1 MIWQSNN
8 LVGVSVS
15 SLSDIVERRDVLHA
29 LLEIK
34 FKVSRHHFDSAVTSF
49 LSAERSRIGCFRW
62 LANRLTPP
70 EVLLVLRRLET
81 HGHVVNVESDMTDE
95 QDTFKACFLNKRTRA
110 AFSAF
115 ACLCCPCK
123 RVSRPHPSQVSAV
136 SQLGEHRKEA
146 WTQSPSAHAIPAANV
161 VSSVSNE
168 AAFAAAWRTM
178 SVERLEPVHAPA
190 KADAYI

>member
-34 FKVSRHHFDSAVTSF
+34 FKVSRHHFDNAVTSF

-81 HGHVVNVESDMTDE
+81 HGHVVSVESDMTDE
-95 QDTFKACFLNKRTRA
+95 QDSFTACFLNKRTRA
-110 AFSAF
+110 VFNAF
-115 ACLCCPCK
+115 ACVCCPCK
-123 RVSRPHPSQVSAV
+123 RVSRPQPSQA
-136 SQLGEHRKEA
+136 SQLDKHRKEA
-146 WTQSPSAHAIPAANV
+146 WAQSPSAHAIPDANL

-178 SVERLEPVHAPA
+178 SVEPAHAPA